1 MNKIH
6 FLTGLLL
13 TPLLVIASPPTD
25 FEGLVDRIAEIIG
38 AFIPVIIGLILAVI
52 LWQVTVMFILR
63 PDDEQARRTGRSII
77 ILGTIGMVVV
87 IGIWTIVGFLRRGI
101 FGT

>member
-1 MNKIH
+1 MKKH
-6 FLTGLLL
+6 FFLATLSFFPLL
-13 TPLLVIASPPTD
+13 TQAQGITT
-25 FEGLVDRIAEIIG
+25 FQGLVDRVGEIIE
-38 AFIPVIIGLILAVI
+38 AFIPVVVGLILAVI

-87 IGIWTIVGFLRRGI
+87 IGVWTIVGFLRRGI